1 MLLKTRFYLPPLRK
15 QCVVRDELINKLNQS
30 SGGELVLVSA
40 PAGYGKTTIVSQW
53 LHATPHTFCWLSI
66 DTSQSVPGVFW
77 QYVINALQNVI
88 PGVGA
93 QALHLLEDSAD
104 ADLESVVVS
113 LLNDLDE
120 LSTNNNSQ
128 EPISLVMDD
137 FHRLDNP
144 IILTLMNLFLDHL
157 PPGIRLVLTSRS
169 EPELSLAKRR
179 ANNQLHELGI
189 EDLAFNVEEG
199 RVFFKDTMGLTLN
212 DADMSALCKNSEG
225 WVVGLQLAA
234 LALQKSQSEHL
245 QEIKKELLD
254 RNIEDYLFSEAFSL
268 QEDVLQDFLILS
280 CCPVKFSAG
289 LCNALM
295 DRQDSMSI
303 ISQLDQLNL
312 FLVPLDN
319 HRTWFRYHD
328 LFRKFLLSR
337 FLALPPTKIKQCHQR
352 CASWLEEAGYLAE
365 SLEQYIELNNWP
377 QAVRLLELL
386 SLENAAPSDRGNM
399 LNWLQAIPASYLSP
413 LSKANLPAGNPGVA
427 ENSSKHDQVPPT
439 AMDIVEPLTRREAQ
453 VMELVSKGISN
464 KEIANTLNISL
475 NTLKVHIRNLYG
487 KMGVENR
494 TQALL
499 KLNKHHQ
506 RVDANLPLNS

>member
-15 QCVVRDELINKLNQS
+15 QCVVRDELINKLKRS
-30 SGGELVLVSA
+30 GGGELVLVSA

-53 LHATPHTFCWLSI
+53 LHANPHTFCWLSI
-66 DTSQSVPGVFW
+66 DASQSVAAVFW
-77 QYVINALQNVI
+77 QHVIRALQNVI

-93 QALHLLEDSAD
+93 QALHALQDATDTGLETA
-104 ADLESVVVS
+104 VVC

-128 EPISLVMDD
+128 EPITLVMDD
-137 FHRLDNP
+137 FHRLHDP
-144 IILTLMNLFLDHL
+144 LILSLMNLFLDHL
-157 PPGIRLVLTSRS
+157 PPGIRLVLTCRG

-189 EDLAFNVEEG
+189 ADLAFNVEEG
-199 RVFFKDTMGLTLN
+199 RLFFKQTMGLNLD

-234 LALQKSQSEHL
+234 LALQKSTGARPL
-245 QEIKKELLD
+245 KIKKTLLD
-254 RNIEDYLFSEAFSL
+254 RNIEDYLFAEAFSM
-268 QEDVLQDFLILS
+268 QEGVLQDFLILS
-280 CCPVKFSAG
+280 CCPLRFSAG

-295 DRQDSMSI
+295 NRQDSLSI
-303 ISQLDQLNL
+303 ISRLDQLNL

-328 LFRKFLLSR
+328 LFRQFLLSR
-337 FLALPPTKIKQCHQR
+337 FLALPPAQVKACHQR

-365 SLEQYIELNNWP
+365 SLQQHIEAKNWP
-377 QAVRLLELL
+377 QAMRLLELL
-386 SLENAAPSDRGNM
+386 ALENTAASDRENM
-399 LNWLQAIPASYLSP
+399 KNWLQAIPASYRSP
-413 LSKANLPAGNPGVA
+413 LLTAHPSQGKPSVESNSPSHHQLPAM
-427 ENSSKHDQVPPT
+427 
-439 AMDIVEPLTRREAQ
+439 AMEIVEPLTRREAQ
-453 VMELVSKGISN
+453 VMALVSKGISN

-494 TQALL
+494 SQALF
-499 KLNKHHQ
+499 KLNQ
-506 RVDANLPLNS
+506 YNPLADANPASSR